1 MIYKDV
7 GRYSEQ
13 SKPSKFYQTA
23 KNSDV
28 KKMPKSEKD
37 KAVAARLRFD
47 RSDIFVE

>member
-37 KAVAARLRFD
+37 KAVAARLHFD